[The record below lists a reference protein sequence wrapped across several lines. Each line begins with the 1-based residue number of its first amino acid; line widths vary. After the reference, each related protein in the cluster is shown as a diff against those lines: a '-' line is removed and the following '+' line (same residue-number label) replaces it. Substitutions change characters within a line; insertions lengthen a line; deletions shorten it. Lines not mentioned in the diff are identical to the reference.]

1 MTEII
6 TSFET
11 LLNEED
17 SLLDSILQ
25 NQKELHDSITNKDWT
40 KLTSVTAKIN
50 LLSDEF
56 QKMEIERESLQSNL
70 SKEQLHS
77 FFDKLSGM
85 RSKLLKSK
93 IENQALSQYLN
104 ITTGFVQGVIDKVST
119 SNSVYSKDGFVQQQV
134 QGVVLNQLL

>member
-40 KLTSVTAKIN
+40 KLTSVTATIN

-56 QKMEIERESLQSNL
+56 QKMEIERESLHSNL

-85 RSKLLKSK
+85 RSKLIKSK